1 MNLLSAK
8 AWAGLIAGVVMALL
22 LAAAGFAIHSAGR
35 MQERAA
41 WQQKDAQRATQLAQD
56 LQAEYERGRA
66 ASAQYQLGAS
76 ALQASYLSL
85 EGPSHDLRQR
95 VSLVLSSL
103 AVSGHHAQR
112 PAGVAPP
119 AAPGPHTDAGPPDD
133 TQQIGAVGSPH
144 RLSLAAVWL
153 WNSALAGTD
162 VPAGACGLADTSVE
176 ACAAD
181 AGLTVDDAWTNHDIN
196 AKSCAADRLRHRAL
210 IEFLTER
217 PAP

>member
-1 MNLLSAK
+1 MSLTAR
-8 AWAGLIAGVVMALL
+8 AWAGLVAALL
-22 LAAAGFAIHSAGR
+22 LAACAFAIHGAGR

-41 WQQKDAQRATQLAQD
+41 WQQKEAQRATQLAQD

-66 ASAQYQLGAS
+66 ASAKYQLGAS

-85 EGPSHDLRQR
+85 EGPTHELRQR
-95 VSLVLSSL
+95 VSLVLPP
-103 AVSGHHAQR
+103 AVAARRAGRPSRAAPAAAPEPHAD
-112 PAGVAPP
+112 AAPP
-119 AAPGPHTDAGPPDD
+119 GDMQRDGVDD
-133 TQQIGAVGSPH
+133 PH
-144 RLSLAAVWL
+144 RLSLAAVWM

-181 AGLTVDDAWTNHDIN
+181 SGLTVDDAWTNHDIN
-196 AKSCAADRLRHRAL
+196 ARSCAADRFRYRAL

>member
-1 MNLLSAK
+1 MSLTAR
-8 AWAGLIAGVVMALL
+8 AWAGLVAGAVAALL
-22 LAAAGFAIHSAGR
+22 LAACAFAIHGAGR

-41 WQQKDAQRATQLAQD
+41 WQQKEAQRATQLAKD

-66 ASAQYQLGAS
+66 ASAKYQLGAS

-85 EGPSHDLRQR
+85 EGPTHELRQR
-95 VSLVLSSL
+95 VSLVLPP
-103 AVSGHHAQR
+103 AVPDRRTRQPSCAAPAAAPEPHAD
-112 PAGVAPP
+112 AAPP
-119 AAPGPHTDAGPPDD
+119 ADG
-133 TQQIGAVGSPH
+133 PH
-144 RLSLAAVWL
+144 RLSLAAVWM

-162 VPAGACGLADTSVE
+162 VPAGTCGLADTSVE

-181 AGLTVDDAWTNHDIN
+181 SGLTVDDAWTNHDIN
-196 AKSCAADRLRHRAL
+196 ARSCAADRLRYRAL

>member
-1 MNLLSAK
+1 MNLTAR
-8 AWAGLIAGVVMALL
+8 AWAGLIAGVLIALL
-22 LAAAGFAIHSAGR
+22 LAAAGFAIHGAGR

-41 WQQKDAQRATQLAQD
+41 WQQKEAQRATQLAQD

-66 ASAQYQLGAS
+66 ASAKYQLGAS

-85 EGPSHDLRQR
+85 EGPTHELRQR
-95 VSLVLSSL
+95 VSLVL
-103 AVSGHHAQR
+103 
-112 PAGVAPP
+112 PP
-119 AAPGPHTDAGPPDD
+119 AVPDRRTRQPSCAAPEPHADAAPSADG
-133 TQQIGAVGSPH
+133 PH
-144 RLSLAAVWL
+144 RLSLAAVWM

-162 VPAGACGLADTSVE
+162 VPAGTCGLADTSVE

-181 AGLTVDDAWTNHDIN
+181 SGLTVDDAWTNHDIN
-196 AKSCAADRLRHRAL
+196 ARSCAADRFRYRAL

>member
-1 MNLLSAK
+1 MNLTAR
-8 AWAGLIAGVVMALL
+8 AWAGLIAGVLIALL
-22 LAAAGFAIHSAGR
+22 LAAAGFAIHGAGR

-41 WQQKDAQRATQLAQD
+41 WQQKEAQRATQLAKD

-66 ASAQYQLGAS
+66 ASAKYQLGAS

-85 EGPSHDLRQR
+85 EGPTHELRQR
-95 VSLVLSSL
+95 VSLVLPP
-103 AVSGHHAQR
+103 AVPDRRTRQPSCAAPEPHAD
-112 PAGVAPP
+112 AAPP
-119 AAPGPHTDAGPPDD
+119 ADG
-133 TQQIGAVGSPH
+133 PH
-144 RLSLAAVWL
+144 RLSLAAVWM

-162 VPAGACGLADTSVE
+162 VPAGTCGLADTSVE

-181 AGLTVDDAWTNHDIN
+181 SGLTVDDAWTNHDIN
-196 AKSCAADRLRHRAL
+196 ARSCAADRLRYRAL

>member
-1 MNLLSAK
+1 MSLA
-8 AWAGLIAGVVMALL
+8 ARTWAALIAGVVVALL
-22 LAAAGFAIHSAGR
+22 LAAAAFAIHGAGR
-35 MQERAA
+35 MQERAI
-41 WQQKDAQRATQLAQD
+41 WQQKETQRATQLAQD

-76 ALQASYLSL
+76 ALQSSYLSL
-85 EGPSHDLRQR
+85 EGPVHDLRQR
-95 VSLVLSSL
+95 VSLVLPP
-103 AVSGHHAQR
+103 AVPDRRAERSARAAQ
-112 PAGVAPP
+112 A
-119 AAPGPHTDAGPPDD
+119 AAPGPRADAAPPGDAQRD
-133 TQQIGAVGSPH
+133 AVGRPH
-144 RLSLAAVWL
+144 RLSLAAVWM

-196 AKSCAADRLRHRAL
+196 ARSCAADRLRYRAL

-217 PAP
+217 PTQ

>member
-1 MNLLSAK
+1 MSLTAR
-8 AWAGLIAGVVMALL
+8 AWAGLIAGVLAALL
-22 LAAAGFAIHSAGR
+22 LAAAGFAIHGAGR

-76 ALQASYLSL
+76 ALQSSYLSL
-85 EGPSHDLRQR
+85 EGPTNDLRRR
-95 VSLVLSSL
+95 VSLVVHP
-103 AVSGHHAQR
+103 AVPDRRAQR
-112 PAGVAPP
+112 TADPAQPAASRPALDAAPP
-119 AAPGPHTDAGPPDD
+119 GD
-133 TQQIGAVGSPH
+133 TQRDAVRGPH
-144 RLSLAAVWL
+144 RLSLAAVWM

-162 VPAGACGLADTSVE
+162 VPAGACGLADTSSE

-181 AGLTVDDAWTNHDIN
+181 AGITVEDAWINHDIN
-196 AKSCAADRLRHRAL
+196 ARSCAADRLRYRAL

-217 PAP
+217 PTQ

>member
-1 MNLLSAK
+1 MNLTARL
-8 AWAGLIAGVVMALL
+8 WLGLFAGVVMALL
-22 LAAAGFAIHSAGR
+22 LAAAGFALHGAGR
-35 MQERAA
+35 MQERAL
-41 WQQKDAQRATQLAQD
+41 WQQKEVQRATQLAQD

-76 ALQASYLSL
+76 ALQARYLSL
-85 EGPSHDLRQR
+85 EGPTHDLRQR
-95 VSLVLSSL
+95 VSLVLPP
-103 AVSGHHAQR
+103 AVPDRRAQR
-112 PAGVAPP
+112 PAGAAPS
-119 AAPGPHTDAGPPDD
+119 AAPGPHADAAPPGD
-133 TQQIGAVGSPH
+133 TQHDAVGGPH

-162 VPAGACGLADTSVE
+162 VPAGACGLADTSSE

-196 AKSCAADRLRHRAL
+196 ARSCAADRLRHRAL

>member
-1 MNLLSAK
+1 MTFTGK
-8 AWAGLIAGVVMALL
+8 AWAALIAGVVIALL
-22 LAAAGFAIHSAGR
+22 LAAAGLSIHSAGR

-41 WQQKDAQRATQLAQD
+41 WQQKEAQRAAQLAND

-85 EGPSHDLRQR
+85 EGPTHELRR
-95 VSLVLSSL
+95 RIALVLPP
-103 AVSGHHAQR
+103 AVPDRRAER
-112 PAGVAPP
+112 PARSAEVAPS
-119 AAPGPHTDAGPPDD
+119 GGEPPDGG
-133 TQQIGAVGSPH
+133 INPH
-144 RLSLAAVWL
+144 RLSLAAVWM

-162 VPAGACGLADTSVE
+162 VPAGACGLADTSGE

-181 AGLTVDDAWTNHDIN
+181 AGLAVEDAWTNHDIN

-217 PAP
+217 PANE

>member
-1 MNLLSAK
+1 MNLLTGK
-8 AWAGLIAGVVMALL
+8 AWAGLIAVVLTVLL
-22 LAAAGFAIHSAGR
+22 LAVCGLAIHDAGR
-35 MQERAA
+35 MKERAD
-41 WQQKDAQRATQLAQD
+41 WQQKEAQRATQLAQD

-95 VSLVLSSL
+95 VSLVLPP
-103 AVSGHHAQR
+103 AVPDRRAQR
-112 PAGVAPP
+112 PAGSAPA
-119 AAPGPHTDAGPPDD
+119 AAPGPHADAAPPGDAQRD
-133 TQQIGAVGSPH
+133 AVGGPH

-162 VPAGACGLADTSVE
+162 TPAGACGLADTSSE

-196 AKSCAADRLRHRAL
+196 ARSCAADRLRHRAL

>member
-1 MNLLSAK
+1 MSLAAR
-8 AWAGLIAGVVMALL
+8 AWAALIAGVVVALL
-22 LAAAGFAIHSAGR
+22 LAAAAFAIHGAGR
-35 MQERAA
+35 MQERAI
-41 WQQKDAQRATQLAQD
+41 WLQKETQRATQLAQD

-76 ALQASYLSL
+76 VLQSSYLSL
-85 EGPSHDLRQR
+85 EGPVHDLRQR
-95 VSLVLSSL
+95 VSLVLPP
-103 AVSGHHAQR
+103 AVPDRRAERPARAAQAAASEPAADAAPPGDAQR
-112 PAGVAPP
+112 
-119 AAPGPHTDAGPPDD
+119 D
-133 TQQIGAVGSPH
+133 AVGRPH
-144 RLSLAAVWL
+144 RLSLAAVWM

-196 AKSCAADRLRHRAL
+196 ARSCAADRLRYRAL

-217 PAP
+217 PTQ

>member
-1 MNLLSAK
+1 MNLTAR
-8 AWAGLIAGVVMALL
+8 AWAGLVAGAV
-22 LAAAGFAIHSAGR
+22 AAAPMAACAFAIHGAGR

-41 WQQKDAQRATQLAQD
+41 WQQKEAQRATQLAQD

-66 ASAQYQLGAS
+66 ASAKYQLGAS
-76 ALQASYLSL
+76 ALQSSYLSL
-85 EGPSHDLRQR
+85 EGPTHDLRQR
-95 VSLVLSSL
+95 VSLVL
-103 AVSGHHAQR
+103 
-112 PAGVAPP
+112 PP
-119 AAPGPHTDAGPPDD
+119 AVPERRARQTACTAPAAAPEPHADG
-133 TQQIGAVGSPH
+133 PH
-144 RLSLAAVWL
+144 RLSLAAVWM

-181 AGLTVDDAWTNHDIN
+181 SGLTVDDAWTNHDIN
-196 AKSCAADRLRHRAL
+196 ARSCAADRLRYRAL